1 MTISDPHTTPS
12 EDADT
17 DSMNTDISD
26 ADTGKDSS
34 TNAENTGENAGN
46 SESSEEKSVRT
57 QTSARLKVLQRD
69 GVRVSIRMEEA
80 FWTQLE
86 TAAREQK
93 VKLGDLVFDIMD
105 TAAPGDNK
113 TSRLRTYCVL
123 LLRQQLLRARLA
135 ANDAN
140 LPMVLAACPTPC
152 FVINPARQLAGH
164 NPAFARE
171 ILDDAQSEHAAP
183 PSERVAFAFSQPFD
197 RIRRAMSDQPDRVFF
212 DRIGIKQ
219 GEKQIVHR
227 VSLCLLSRK
236 LGADS
241 PVLAFVMAK

>member
-1 MTISDPHTTPS
+1 MTISDPQTTPS
-12 EDADT
+12 KGADT
-17 DSMNTDISD
+17 APMNTNISD
-26 ADTGKDSS
+26 ADTDENASKS
-34 TNAENTGENAGN
+34 AENIGEDAEH
-46 SESSEEKSVRT
+46 SESAEEKNAKS

-93 VKLGDLVFDIMD
+93 VKLSDLVFDIMD

-164 NPAFARE
+164 NPAFARD
-171 ILDDAQSEHAAP
+171 ILDDAQNENAAP

-197 RIRRAMSDQPDRVFF
+197 RIRRAMAEQPDRVFF

-219 GEKQIVHR
+219 GDKQIVHR
-227 VSLCLLSRK
+227 VSICLLSRK

-241 PVLAFVMAK
+241 PVLAFIMAK

>member
-1 MTISDPHTTPS
+1 MTNSDPHITDPNGIDSGSVNTDIT
-12 EDADT
+12 DADT
-17 DSMNTDISD
+17 AKTADTHHDNTDS
-26 ADTGKDSS
+26 
-34 TNAENTGENAGN
+34 NAENPD
-46 SESSEEKSVRT
+46 ESGKRSTKT

-80 FWTQLE
+80 FWAQLE
-86 TAAREQK
+86 SAAREQK

-105 TAAPGDNK
+105 TAAQGDNK

-123 LLRQQLLRARLA
+123 LLRQQLMSARLA

-164 NPAFARE
+164 NPSFARE
-171 ILDDAQSEHAAP
+171 ILEDGQTESAAP

-197 RIRRAMSDQPDRVFF
+197 RIRRAMAKQPDRVFF

-219 GEKQIVHR
+219 GGKQVVHK

-241 PVLAFVMAK
+241 PVLAFVMA

>member
-1 MTISDPHTTPS
+1 MTET
-12 EDADT
+12 
-17 DSMNTDISD
+17 NT
-26 ADTGKDSS
+26 
-34 TNAENTGENAGN
+34 AEENEINT
-46 SESSEEKSVRT
+46 SESDHSDKRNTKT

-93 VKLGDLVFDIMD
+93 VKLSDLVFDIME

-152 FVINPARQLAGH
+152 FVINPARQLVGH

-171 ILDDAQSEHAAP
+171 ILSEATGENAAP
-183 PSERVAFAFSQPFD
+183 ASERVAFAFSQPFD
-197 RIRRAMSDQPDRVFF
+197 RTRRAMAEQPDRVFF
-212 DRIGIKQ
+212 DRIGIRQ
-219 GEKQIVHR
+219 GETEIVHK
-227 VSLCLLSRK
+227 VSICLLSRK

-241 PVLAFVMAK
+241 PVLAFVMQK